1 MLKIGTMSTHMN
13 ANCENPEGTGVCTFE
28 ANAYGE
34 VVNNISIN
42 GMTIYQLAENLDV
55 IKADF
60 MAFLDAVAEKVA
72 VVKEEVASATT
83 TIEPES
89 EAVQEEMFED
99 TNSDGIIDSLF
110 VQQDISEVDEVEPT
124 KSEHSVDPDD
134 FALYK
139 KYLS

>member
-72 VVKEEVASATT
+72 VVKEEVGEP
-83 TIEPES
+83 IEEEIPE
-89 EAVQEEMFED
+89 QE
-99 TNSDGIIDSLF
+99 
-110 VQQDISEVDEVEPT
+110 
-124 KSEHSVDPDD
+124 
-134 FALYK
+134 
-139 KYLS
+139 